1 MNVSKFGQNV
11 EKSFWVFFTVLYDV
25 KVLSKPTKKQAKKL
39 CQKVRKMFASQAPS
53 SRIRK
58 PCSARCT
65 TGCVVQITTVQEY
78 FRRFRFK

>member
-25 KVLSKPTKKQAKKL
+25 KVLSKPTKKQAKKP
-39 CQKVRKMFASQAPS
+39 CQKVQKMFASQSPS

-58 PCSARCT
+58 PCSAAE
-65 TGCVVQITTVQEY
+65 CVVQITTVQEY